1 MRNARKVNLAAVLL
15 MPLVAFRV
23 GLSQSDE
30 APAWLTVAPDGG
42 GFSVL
47 MPTKPALE
55 KDQSPIAGNKYET
68 NTYSASETKSG
79 NIYLVITQE
88 TPTITQ
94 ALSTA
99 KRMDEFVAGFKEG
112 FGNDKRKAELNFDRE
127 LALDG
132 RYGRQYTFAYA
143 ETRGILRAY
152 DSGRRVYVLLA
163 LGGDEQN
170 SGIARFLD
178 SFRFT
183 TSLPSPS
190 PGVDRPPPKA
200 RP

>member
-1 MRNARKVNLAAVLL
+1 MRNARKVHLAALLL
-15 MPLVAFRV
+15 MPLIAFRV
-23 GLSQSDE
+23 ALSQTAE
-30 APAWLTVAPDGG
+30 TPAWVTVTPDTG

-47 MPTKPALE
+47 MPTKPVLE
-55 KDQSPIAGNKYET
+55 TDQAAIAGNKYAT
-68 NTYSASETKSG
+68 NTYSASEAGSG

-99 KRMDEFVAGFKEG
+99 KRMDHFVVGFREG
-112 FGNDKRKAELNFDRE
+112 FGEGKVKAEVNYDRE

-132 RYGRQYTFAYA
+132 RYGRQYKFAYA

-152 DSGRRVYVLLA
+152 DGGKRMYVLLA

-170 SGIARFLD
+170 AGIARFLE
-178 SFRFT
+178 SFKFT
-183 TSLPSPS
+183 A
-190 PGVDRPPPKA
+190 PPPPANSPAPKA
-200 RP
+200 KP